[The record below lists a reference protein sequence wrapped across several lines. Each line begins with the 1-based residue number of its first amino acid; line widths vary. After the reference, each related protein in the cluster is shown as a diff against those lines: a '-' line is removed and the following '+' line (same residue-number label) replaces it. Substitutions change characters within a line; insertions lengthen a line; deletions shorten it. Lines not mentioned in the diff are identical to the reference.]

1 MAAAMAMRCLLLI
14 AFALRT
20 ASLQVSRRHLLA
32 AAPAPLAALAS
43 PAVASGD
50 ARAFARQGM
59 TAFEK
64 GEVEESIKL
73 FDAAE
78 EADPRYATR
87 LWQRGLSYY
96 YADRFKDARKQ
107 FLMDVAENPND
118 TEEAVW
124 HLLAMA
130 RTEGLAKAR
139 PQMIKMGRDPRRV
152 MRTVE
157 EAFRNGDAESIGA
170 LEAIATDGGAG
181 DRFYASLY
189 RGLLAEAAGQP
200 KVSADWISRAVDNRE
215 YAASGDYM
223 YALAKVHQSRRNSK
237 K

>member
-1 MAAAMAMRCLLLI
+1 MTLELSARAALWFLP
-14 AFALRT
+14 FALPLCAYTIYTDLAFMRIT
-20 ASLQVSRRHLLA
+20 NVTVIALA
-32 AAPAPLAALAS
+32 AVFVLIGPIAL
-43 PAVASGD
+43 P
-50 ARAFARQGM
+50 
-59 TAFEK
+59 
-64 GEVEESIKL
+64 
-73 FDAAE
+73 FD
-78 EADPRYATR
+78 
-87 LWQRGLSYY
+87 SY
-96 YADRFKDARKQ
+96 
-107 FLMDVAENPND
+107 L
-118 TEEAVW
+118 W

-130 RTEGLAKAR
+130 RTEGLGKAR

-200 KVSADWISRAVDNRE
+200 KVSADWISRAVENKE

-223 YALAKVHQSRRNSK
+223 YALAKVHQSRRK